1 MKRPSLA
8 EALQEATDELHRAGL
23 ERPEYDARVLVAHV
37 LNCGL
42 NDVFLR
48 SAVTLNPEEQSS
60 LDHLTRLRAQRLPLQ
75 HVTGDVW
82 FRGLH
87 LRCDRRALIPR
98 DETEQLVTAV
108 LDRLPA
114 LDLRPADL
122 LVDVGCGSGAIAL
135 ALAAGWTPQQV
146 LATDISPAALQLAA
160 ENLERTGLQQ
170 RVTLLQG
177 DYLEPVLQGPL
188 ARQVA
193 VVVSNPPY
201 IRPADLPTLEPE
213 LVYEPALALR
223 APSEDGLGA
232 YRTLAAQ
239 AAQLSRLRLLACEV
253 GHDQAREVAALWRP
267 LGEVEILLDYAGVE
281 RFVIAHV

>member
-1 MKRPSLA
+1 MKRPSLG
-8 EALQEATDELHRAGL
+8 EALQAATEELHRAGL
-23 ERPEYDARVLVAHV
+23 ERAEYDARVLLAHV

-42 NDVFLR
+42 NEVYLR
-48 SAVTLNPEEQSS
+48 STETLSQEAWLISS
-60 LDHLTRLRAQRLPLQ
+60 HLIGLRAQRLPLQ
-75 HVTGDVW
+75 HVTGDGW

-98 DETEQLVTAV
+98 DETEQLVSAV

-114 LDLRPADL
+114 LDLSPADL
-122 LVDVGCGSGAIAL
+122 LVDAGCGSGAIAL
-135 ALAAGWTPQQV
+135 ALAAEWPHQQV

-160 ENLERTGLQQ
+160 ENRELTRLGQ
-170 RVTLLQG
+170 RVTLLEG
-177 DYLEPVLQGPL
+177 DYLEPVLPGPQ
-188 ARQVA
+188 ARQVV

-201 IRPADLPTLEPE
+201 VRPADLPTLEPE
-213 LVYEPALALR
+213 LACEPLLALQ

-239 AAQLSRLRLLACEV
+239 AAQLPRLRLVACEV

-267 LGEVEILLDYAGVE
+267 LGEVKILLDYAGVE
-281 RFVIAHV
+281 RFVITHV